1 MTGSLKAAIWLG
13 GIALLAA
20 TAIDTLAVIGRH
32 LGIPVTGSIE
42 LMQAAVLV
50 SGALGL
56 MIATIVQSHARVRLF
71 IDRLSPA
78 GQTTADRISDALSLV
93 FFLALFVG
101 SAWISIDLWDAH
113 EKSEILGVP
122 WRLLRLFANACLIIA
137 AVSLALRIGG
147 KVRS

>member
-1 MTGSLKAAIWLG
+1 MSRPLKAAIWLG

-56 MIATIVQSHARVRLF
+56 TIATIVQSHARVRLF
-71 IDRLSPA
+71 IDRLSPSA
-78 GQTTADRISDALSLV
+78 QVLADKLSDALSLI
-93 FFLALFVG
+93 FFLALLVG

-137 AVSLALRIGG
+137 AASLTVQIAR
-147 KVRS
+147 KVQL

>member
-1 MTGSLKAAIWLG
+1 MTRSLRAAIWLG

-56 MIATIVQSHARVRLF
+56 TIATIVQSHARVRLF
-71 IDRLSPA
+71 VDRLSPPA
-78 GQTTADRISDALSLV
+78 QTFADRLSDALSLI
-93 FFLALFVG
+93 FFLALFAG
-101 SAWISIDLWDAH
+101 SLWISIDLWDAH

-137 AVSLALRIGG
+137 AASLALRIVR
-147 KVRS
+147 KVQS